1 MNASFGISARF
12 PPSPQVQYYRAQ
24 LKHTHSDI
32 VEFGSFPDEM
42 EEMEKDFDT
51 DFSIPSKM
59 KMRKIKCLR
68 NDKFQ
73 GFDEEE
79 LRGIPATFV
88 KCSNDHFDRKLRK
101 RKWKKNNLFQWKR
114 GRNVVDEDVKK
125 TVNFDH
131 EDTICGIPAY
141 FVKKSKNVFVHGK
154 VKRKKRCFTQKNR
167 RRYVVS

>member
-1 MNASFGISARF
+1 
-12 PPSPQVQYYRAQ
+12 
-24 LKHTHSDI
+24 
-32 VEFGSFPDEM
+32 
-42 EEMEKDFDT
+42 
-51 DFSIPSKM
+51 M

-88 KCSNDHFDRKLRK
+88 KCSNDHFDRKLGK